1 MYSLYTTLSV
11 VSRTFKEVFMFN
23 TKLKEIRQSRGLTQ
37 RQMAEILSMATN
49 AYQRYELGT
58 SEPNMLKLLKLSA
71 ILDVSLDELLC
82 RDEFLAE
89 HADEY

>member
-1 MYSLYTTLSV
+1 
-11 VSRTFKEVFMFN
+11 MFN
-23 TKLKEIRQSRGLTQ
+23 KKLKEVRLSKGLTQ
-37 RQMAEILSMATN
+37 KQMAEILSMATN

-71 ILDVSLDELLC
+71 ILDISLDELLC

-89 HADEY
+89 HVDEY

>member
-1 MYSLYTTLSV
+1 
-11 VSRTFKEVFMFN
+11 MFH
-23 TKLKEIRQSRGLTQ
+23 TKLKEIRQKKGLTQ
-37 RQMAEILSMATN
+37 KQMAEILSMATN

-89 HADEY
+89 HVGEY

>member
-1 MYSLYTTLSV
+1 
-11 VSRTFKEVFMFN
+11 MFH
-23 TKLKEIRQSRGLTQ
+23 TKLKEMRQKKGLTQ
-37 RQMAEILSMATN
+37 KQMAEILSMATN

-89 HADEY
+89 HADEH

>member
-1 MYSLYTTLSV
+1 
-11 VSRTFKEVFMFN
+11 MFSK
-23 TKLKEIRQSRGLTQ
+23 KLKEVRASRRKTQ
-37 RQMAEILSMATN
+37 KQMAEILGMAPN

-58 SEPNMLKLLKLSA
+58 SEPNIQKLLKISA

>member
-1 MYSLYTTLSV
+1 
-11 VSRTFKEVFMFN
+11 MFH
-23 TKLKEIRQSRGLTQ
+23 TKLKEMRQKKGLTQ
-37 RQMAEILSMATN
+37 KQMAEILSMATN

-58 SEPNMLKLLKLSA
+58 SEPNMLKLLKLSV

-89 HADEY
+89 HADGH

>member
-1 MYSLYTTLSV
+1 
-11 VSRTFKEVFMFN
+11 MFH
-23 TKLKEIRQSRGLTQ
+23 TKLKEMRQKKGLTQ
-37 RQMAEILSMATN
+37 KQMAEILSMATN

-89 HADEY
+89 HAGEY

>member
-1 MYSLYTTLSV
+1 
-11 VSRTFKEVFMFN
+11 MFN

>member
-1 MYSLYTTLSV
+1 
-11 VSRTFKEVFMFN
+11 MFN
-23 TKLKEIRQSRGLTQ
+23 KKLKEIRQGKELTQ
-37 RQMAEILSMATN
+37 KQMAEKLSMATN